1 MKKFIF
7 ILISIL
13 FTISCS
19 TNSTELIKF
28 GSYTSARITTKGKQS
43 LTYGTIEARM
53 KLPKGQGVWPAF
65 WLLPE
70 TGNWPS
76 AGEIDIMEIIGG
88 GNGFDN
94 KLHGSVHF
102 GDSYKN
108 HLQLTNS
115 TSLANETFNDEF
127 HIFGVCW
134 EENKIT
140 WLLDGKEYYSITKS
154 DVENMGGI
162 WCFNRPFYVI
172 FNFAMGGFWAES
184 INKLPSKN
192 IPYTNELI
200 IDWVKLKKLDDSL
213 IWSDEFDT
221 DGQINLNNWNFET
234 EENGTWS
241 HTWNNELQRYTE
253 NIENCYIKDG
263 NLIIKVIESN

>member
-1 MKKFIF
+1 MKRLLYLPIF
-7 ILISIL
+7 ILL

-19 TNSTELIKF
+19 SNPFNNNST
-28 GSYTSARITTKGKQS
+28 SYSSARITTKGKHS
-43 LTYGTIEARM
+43 LTYGTVKARM

-70 TGNWPS
+70 TGTWPD

-102 GDSYKN
+102 GDSSKN
-108 HLQLTNS
+108 HLSLTNS
-115 TSLANETFNDEF
+115 TTLDTGTFNDDF
-127 HIFGVCW
+127 HVFSVKW
-134 EENKIT
+134 EQNKIT
-140 WLLDGKEYYSITKS
+140 WFLDDEEYYSVTKKQI
-154 DVENMGGI
+154 EQKGGV
-162 WCFNRPFYVI
+162 WCFDRPFYVI

-184 INKLPSKN
+184 VNKLPSKN
-192 IPYTNELI
+192 HPYTNELFVDYVEI
-200 IDWVKLKKLDDSL
+200 IPENGSSWKED
-213 IWSDEFDT
+213 FNT
-221 DGQINLNNWNFET
+221 DGPIDLNDWNFET

-253 NIENCYIKDG
+253 NIENCYIQDG

>member
-1 MKKFIF
+1 
-7 ILISIL
+7 
-13 FTISCS
+13 
-19 TNSTELIKF
+19 
-28 GSYTSARITTKGKQS
+28 
-43 LTYGTIEARM
+43 
-53 KLPKGQGVWPAF
+53 
-65 WLLPE
+65 
-70 TGNWPS
+70 
-76 AGEIDIMEIIGG
+76 
-88 GNGFDN
+88 
-94 KLHGSVHF
+94 
-102 GDSYKN
+102 
-108 HLQLTNS
+108 
-115 TSLANETFNDEF
+115 
-127 HIFGVCW
+127 
-134 EENKIT
+134 
-140 WLLDGKEYYSITKS
+140 
-154 DVENMGGI
+154 
-162 WCFNRPFYVI
+162 
-172 FNFAMGGFWAES
+172 MGGFWAES